1 MIQEIDMTIDKL
13 VKEVLNLQMSSY
25 KVEADIIG
33 FDDIPPLTD
42 SVELLQ
48 QSGETFFGYY
58 LKGKLCGV
66 ISFKTDET
74 VIDIHRLMVHP
85 DHFRIGIANRLL
97 DFIERNNRNYEKIV
111 ISTATKNVPAVEL
124 YLKKGF
130 SNIGEK
136 RLSPC
141 LSLTFFEKEM

>member
-1 MIQEIDMTIDKL
+1 MIREIDMTVDKL
-13 VKEVLNLQMSSY
+13 AKEVLNLQIPSY

-33 FDDIPPLTD
+33 FDDIPPLTE

-66 ISFKTDET
+66 VSFKTDKS

-85 DHFRIGIANRLL
+85 DHFRKGIASRLL
-97 DFIERNNRNYEKIV
+97 DFIERNNRNYKKIV
-111 ISTATKNVPAVEL
+111 VSTGTKNVPAVEF
-124 YLKKGF
+124 YLTNGF
-130 SNIGEK
+130 SKIGERK
-136 RLSPC
+136 LSAC
-141 LSLTFFEKEM
+141 LSLTFFEKEI